1 MTCKDVLS
9 FVFAVI
15 ALQGNNN
22 LKPIAQLPRGLTI
35 NNMVPAI
42 VPGGT
47 SILADAAQQA
57 NIPTTPTTPTTPVS
71 VQQATTLTALNK
83 LISSS
88 VASNVNPV
96 SLTTAA
102 ANVRSAVGE
111 QSQQHLVLGSGTTT
125 ATALPVNANSV
136 VPAAVTTS
144 PATTVGQTNLKPIT
158 QIPIQLISP
167 QAVAQMATLQQLV
180 NQAVNL
186 PRGNAPVTVTGSNP
200 AAGTASVPASP
211 LASPTVT
218 QIPAIHP
225 SLNMTPVLSPLILS
239 PSVLSPS
246 SLNQAQLAQVSTG
259 NIVSSPLLKTIS
271 QIPVIQQPVTLSPAG
286 IVKPIIMVTMPSVV
300 GSTTAAQTATIAA
313 PGTAISNSSQ

>member
-1 MTCKDVLS
+1 
-9 FVFAVI
+9 
-15 ALQGNNN
+15 
-22 LKPIAQLPRGLTI
+22 
-35 NNMVPAI
+35 MVPAI

-57 NIPTTPTTPTTPVS
+57 NIPTTPTTPTTPVN
-71 VQQATTLTALNK
+71 VQQATTLAALNK

-102 ANVRSAVGE
+102 ANVGSAGGQ
-111 QSQQHLVLGSGTTT
+111 QSQHLVLGSGTTT
-125 ATALPVNANSV
+125 ATALPVNANNV
-136 VPAAVTTS
+136 VLTAVTSS
-144 PATTVGQTNLKPIT
+144 PTTTVGQTNLKPIT

-200 AAGTASVPASP
+200 AAATASVPASP

-239 PSVLSPS
+239 PSVHTPS

-259 NIVSSPLLKTIS
+259 NIVSSPLLKTIG

-286 IVKPIIMVTMPSVV
+286 IVKPIVMVTMPSVV
-300 GSTTAAQTATIAA
+300 GSTTTAQAGTIAA
-313 PGTAISNSSQ
+313 PGTAISNTSQ